1 MDVRLGEVEGGYYAS
16 PLPIGAGRARF
27 RALGSR

>member
-1 MDVRLGEVEGGYYAS
+1 MDVRLGEVEGGYYA
-16 PLPIGAGRARF
+16 LPIRAGRARF